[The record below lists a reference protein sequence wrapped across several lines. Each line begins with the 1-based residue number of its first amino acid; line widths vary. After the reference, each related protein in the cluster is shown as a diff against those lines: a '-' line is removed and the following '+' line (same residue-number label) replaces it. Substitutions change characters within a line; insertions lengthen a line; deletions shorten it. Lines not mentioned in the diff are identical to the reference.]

1 MNVMVTGPD
10 AFGVGAVAVVEPQP
24 AANTPT
30 NVDAMT
36 NAVVFF
42 VGILTTFLSIL
53 QTEVCRILGSLEPL
67 VTDSTSAVGLK
78 AFATRSTRQ

>member
-1 MNVMVTGPD
+1 MVTGPD
-10 AFGVGAVAVVEPQP
+10 ALGVGAVAVVEPQP

-42 VGILTTFLSIL
+42 VGILIPFLSIL
-53 QTEVCRILGSLEPL
+53 QTEVCRTWEPA
-67 VTDSTSAVGLK
+67 SA
-78 AFATRSTRQ
+78 TCY

>member
-10 AFGVGAVAVVEPQP
+10 ALGVGAVAVVEPQP
-24 AANTPT
+24 AASTPT

-42 VGILTTFLSIL
+42 VGILIPLLSIL
-53 QTEVCRILGSLEPL
+53 QTEVCRTWE
-67 VTDSTSAVGLK
+67 SA
-78 AFATRSTRQ
+78 